1 MTLALTLVASYD
13 PTYLRITDHL
23 VRRDITAGRTPV
35 VLDIT
40 PTSPAPVESYH
51 RRTLHLFGVA
61 HPGHDLAERMAE
73 LGVQYLDV
81 RTVLASAP
89 EKSLTDAQQEQ
100 LDIAI
105 ESALITYYRT
115 DIPRRSVRRIGKLAH
130 ALAHEGR
137 EVFSAVSHV
146 LAQREFEVVNL
157 PNGRFPAQKMAML
170 AAVGAGVSTIHY
182 EKGETPAGAYVQ
194 PYAPQNRL
202 VSQAAV
208 ADVLAGMTDA
218 QIEKVA
224 DEWLARRAPSATS
237 SNSYSA
243 NWVDQLPAA
252 LRDRPAGQKLIGF
265 FTSSQDEFLFL
276 GKEWHLHE
284 WESQFDAF
292 DRLLTYYESQGA
304 LCYLRIHPNLA
315 TKAHDCFLRERADL
329 DKLAA
334 RHPNLVV
341 IAHDEPVSSYALV
354 ASSDGVVVWYSTL
367 GLEANARGIPVWTCA
382 VSRYGEVA
390 DIREVFSTN
399 DITDE
404 MLTPWRV
411 DTLGAKKYIAYLV
424 LRDEQM
430 DMTLPSWEP
439 WAGQKRP
446 VALTPAAVLVSG
458 GNPSIRDA
466 ITATIDTWRH
476 RNSSFNRASISAK
489 RAKK

>member
-23 VRRDITAGRTPV
+23 VRRDIAAGHVAV

-40 PTSPAPVESYH
+40 AGSPAPVESYH
-51 RRTLHLFGVA
+51 RATLHLFGHK

-73 LGVQYLDV
+73 LGVEYLDV
-81 RTVLASAP
+81 RHVLHSAP
-89 EKSLTDAQQEQ
+89 EAPLTADQVAQLE
-100 LDIAI
+100 IAV

-115 DIPRRSVRRIGKLAH
+115 DIPRRSVSRIGKLAR
-130 ALAHEGR
+130 ALEAEGR
-137 EVFSAVSHV
+137 QVYRAVSHV
-146 LAQREFEVVNL
+146 LSERTFSVVNL

-170 AAVGAGVSTIHY
+170 AAVSAGVPTIHY

-208 ADVLAGMTDA
+208 KDVLAGMTDE
-218 QIEKVA
+218 QIEEVA
-224 DEWLARRAPSATS
+224 DRWLARRAPSADS
-237 SNSYSA
+237 SNTYSA
-243 NWVDQLPAA
+243 NWVDQLPEV
-252 LRDRPAGQKLIGF
+252 LRDRAPGQQLIGF

-292 DRLLTYYESQGA
+292 DRLLTYYESKGA

-315 TKAHDCFLRERADL
+315 TKAHDCFVRERADL
-329 DKLAA
+329 EKLAA

-341 IAHDEPVSSYALV
+341 IAHDDPVSSYALV
-354 ASSDGVVVWYSTL
+354 ANSDGVVVWYSTL
-367 GLEANARGIPVWTCA
+367 GLEANARGVPVWTCA

-390 DIREVFSTN
+390 DVREVFSPTQ
-399 DITDE
+399 ITDE
-404 MLTPWRV
+404 MLSPWVV

-430 DMTLPSWEP
+430 DMDLPGWEP
-439 WAGQKRP
+439 WAGKPRP
-446 VALTPAAVLVSG
+446 FALTPASVLVSG

-466 ITATIDTWRH
+466 IQATIDTWRH
-476 RNSSFNRASISAK
+476 RSSSFNRASIAAK
-489 RAKK
+489 RAK